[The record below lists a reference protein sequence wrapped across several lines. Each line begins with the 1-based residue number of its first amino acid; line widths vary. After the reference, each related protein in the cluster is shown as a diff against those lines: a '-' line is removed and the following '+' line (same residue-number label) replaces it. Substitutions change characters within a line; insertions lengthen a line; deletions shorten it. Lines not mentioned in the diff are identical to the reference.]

1 MIPDS
6 QSNLST
12 HVEFLPRDEFSTF
25 DPEVFPRDNTI
36 EKRLAREALIK
47 GYVDVRKLAQVA
59 SGLGDKGLS
68 QL

>member
-6 QSNLST
+6 QANLNT
-12 HVEFLPRDEFSTF
+12 QVEFLPKDEFSSF
-25 DPEVFPRDNTI
+25 DPEVYPRDNTI

-47 GYVDVRKLAQVA
+47 GYVDVRKLALVA